1 MGLAD
6 RLDEERLEG
15 DLPVR
20 EISRSGTKRPRKV
33 GGKTMQKSLM
43 ALAIAAFSMLGA
55 MQAVAQS
62 SPALKS
68 EELDQLIA
76 PIALYPDTLLS
87 QVLIAST
94 YPLEVVEA
102 ERWAEQ
108 NKNLKGDALK
118 KAVDQKKWDDS
129 IKSLAATPDVLSMMS
144 DKLDWTQKL
153 GDAVLAQQADVM
165 DAIQRL
171 RQKAQAND
179 KLKTTKQQKVTTTT
193 QDNRQYIAIEPA
205 EPNTVYVPYYDPAV
219 VYGAWP
225 YPAYPPYYFG
235 APGYIAGGLLATG
248 LAFGAGYAVGA
259 WAQGGSWW
267 GGNVNWGN
275 NNININN
282 DIDINK
288 RNNWVHNSDHRH
300 GVRYSNN
307 EVRQKFSKT
316 DIGNRDNRLDFRGH
330 DGKQVLKPASDRPGD
345 RPGGRPETRPG
356 DRPGGKDARPGGDK
370 RPGGDRPGKDARP
383 GGDRQKPAAR
393 PQGPQRGGGF
403 DNVNRGGGARDHAR
417 GQASLGPRGGG
428 GPRVGAGGGGGPRV
442 GGGGGGGGRHVGGG
456 GGGPRGGG
464 GGGRGGGGRG
474 GGRR

>member
-1 MGLAD
+1 M
-6 RLDEERLEG
+6 
-15 DLPVR
+15 
-20 EISRSGTKRPRKV
+20 RKC
-33 GGKTMQKSLM
+33 LM
-43 ALAIAAFSMLGA
+43 ALAVAAFSAMTMLHA
-55 MQAVAQS
+55 HAQS
-62 SPALKS
+62 SPALKP
-68 EELDQLIA
+68 EELDQLVA

-129 IKSLAATPDVLSMMS
+129 IKSLAATPDVLAMMS

-259 WAQGGSWW
+259 WAHGGSWW

-300 GVRYSNN
+300 GVRYNN
-307 EVRQKFSKT
+307 NDVRQKFSKT

-330 DGKQVLKPASDRPGD
+330 DGKQVLKPGSDRPGD
-345 RPGGRPETRPG
+345 RPGAADRPGKDGRPGG
-356 DRPGGKDARPGGDK
+356 DRPGKDARPGGDK

-383 GGDRQKPAAR
+383 GGDKRPGGDRPQAR
-393 PQGPQRGGGF
+393 PQGPQKGGGF
-403 DNVNRGGGARDHAR
+403 DHVNRGGGGRDHAR
-417 GQASLGPRGGG
+417 GQASIGHH
-428 GPRVGAGGGGGPRV
+428 GGGGPRV
-442 GGGGGGGGRHVGGG
+442 GGGGGGGPRVGHGGGGGRHIGGG
-456 GGGPRGGG
+456 GGGHRG
-464 GGGRGGGGRG
+464 GGGGRG
-474 GGRR
+474 GGRRR